1 MCLSLNKAGFTLLWL
16 VLEFPA
22 KDPYLAA
29 HPKDSPK
36 TWDMTIL
43 PRPIF
48 PTTQGLEE
56 TGVQEISLE

>member
-1 MCLSLNKAGFTLLWL
+1 MPLSLNKAGFILLWL
-16 VLEFPA
+16 VLEFFA
-22 KDPYLAA
+22 KDLYFAA

-56 TGVQEISLE
+56 TEMQEISLE